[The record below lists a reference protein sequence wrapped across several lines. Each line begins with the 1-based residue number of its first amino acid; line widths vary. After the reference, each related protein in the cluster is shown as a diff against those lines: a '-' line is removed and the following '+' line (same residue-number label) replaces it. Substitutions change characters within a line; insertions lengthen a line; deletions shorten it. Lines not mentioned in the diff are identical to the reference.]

1 MEKNISKKVVI
12 DKLFDTLS
20 SQLDEFIECRFN
32 DLTNKYDN
40 QKEGEN
46 LYFDSRN
53 EGEKLHFDSRNEG
66 EDLHDLIRKHYWA
79 IFYNL
84 NSLCDFTRDA
94 VKSLLEDEESE
105 DHS

>member
-1 MEKNISKKVVI
+1 MEKKISKNVVI

-20 SQLDEFIECRFN
+20 TQLDEFIECRFN

-40 QKEGEN
+40 PK
-46 LYFDSRN
+46 
-53 EGEKLHFDSRNEG
+53 EG
-66 EDLHDLIRKHYWA
+66 EDLHDLIRKHYWD

-84 NSLCDFTRDA
+84 NALCDFTKES
-94 VKSLLEDEESE
+94 VKALLEDEETE

>member
-1 MEKNISKKVVI
+1 MEKNISKNVVI

-20 SQLDEFIECRFN
+20 TQLDEFIECRFN

-46 LYFDSRN
+46 L
-53 EGEKLHFDSRNEG
+53 
-66 EDLHDLIRKHYWA
+66 HDLIREDYWA

-84 NSLCDFTRDA
+84 NALCDFTKES
-94 VKSLLEDEESE
+94 VKALLEDEESE